1 MGLAVIDEVGSI
13 GEQLRMHASGS
24 IGEQLNTA
32 RREQGLS
39 IDEIAEQ
46 TRIGRRFIAA
56 LEQNDYAVFP
66 AEFYALN
73 FLRQYSDALGLRSED
88 LVDVLRQELATVKDK
103 PKEFAQQPVGVG
115 SHGLLEAAYEKIQR
129 WIVEFA
135 ANRSKAMVASALLL
149 VGLAGW
155 WYVGQS
161 QIVAVV
167 APDDSAGSEAGSN
180 AEPGTDARGSGVPQP
195 TPTRSTTPASAQ
207 AVTPAEPARSSS
219 SGPFAV
225 QLRASGEVWV
235 RMIVDGG
242 SPQQAILQVG
252 NQRTVQA
259 RERVQLTVGSAGA
272 ITLVVNGQEQGPLGA
287 LGEVRHVQVERDG
300 WKALPPDSF

>member
-1 MGLAVIDEVGSI
+1 MGLAVIDEV
-13 GEQLRMHASGS
+13 GS

-115 SHGLLEAAYEKIQR
+115 SHGLLEAAYEKIRR

-135 ANRSKAMVASALLL
+135 ANRSKAIVASALLL

-155 WYVGQS
+155 WYVGHS
-161 QIVAVV
+161 QIAAVV
-167 APDDSAGSEAGSN
+167 APEDSAGSEAGSN
-180 AEPGTDARGSGVPQP
+180 AEPGIEVTASSAPEP
-195 TPTRSTTPASAQ
+195 TPIRSATAASPR
-207 AVTPAEPARSSS
+207 AVQPSSS
-219 SGPFAV
+219 SGPLAV

>member
-1 MGLAVIDEVGSI
+1 M
-13 GEQLRMHASGS
+13 
-24 IGEQLNTA
+24 
-32 RREQGLS
+32 S

-219 SGPFAV
+219 SAPLAV
-225 QLRASGEVWV
+225 ELRASGNVWV

-242 SPQQAILQVG
+242 SPQEVMLQVG
-252 NQRTVQA
+252 NQRTLEA
-259 RERVQLTVGSAGA
+259 RERVQFTVGDAGA
-272 ITLVVNGQEQGPLGA
+272 ITLAVNGQEQGSLGPT
-287 LGEVRHVQVERDG
+287 GQVRHVQVERDG
-300 WKALPPDSF
+300 WNVVPPGSF